1 MRPCGQPLTLKSRFD
16 YIPPNTLTSNGVFV
30 SSYAVWNNK
39 GGVGKSY
46 LTFQVASEYARI
58 HPNKRVLVVDLCPQA
73 NSSSMLLGG
82 IIDGENRLNHI
93 HTAHPRLTVAGYIE
107 DRILSPYVNP
117 MTGARYA
124 TNVHQ
129 FNPHV
134 PQNLFLVV
142 GDEQLEIQSS
152 RVSAATN
159 PGPQDAWRIVH
170 AWVSDLISDIV
181 KSWDGVDHTV
191 FIDCNPSFS
200 IYTELALSASDRLI
214 VPFSADGSSKRAV
227 RAVLAL
233 VYGITRQPGQQQ
245 SQFYL
250 NSQRYRMSVPDLYMY
265 VGNRLTQSSQTSAA
279 AFKSVVN
286 EIGDEIF
293 GVWQLNSQLFS
304 IHPAGSPIPVGR
316 RPFRTM
322 FQYEVNDANTASVVS
337 GTLGVPIAGLTA
349 GPRDVLGRRVMVNQS
364 QLDKQVP
371 NIRTLALAI
380 E

>member
-1 MRPCGQPLTLKSRFD
+1 MS
-16 YIPPNTLTSNGVFV
+16 I
-30 SSYAVWNNK
+30 YAIWNNK

-46 LTFQVASEYARI
+46 LTFQVAAEYARI
-58 HPNKRVLVVDLCPQA
+58 HPERRVLVIDLCPQA

-82 IIDGENRLNHI
+82 ILAGEANLNQI
-93 HTAHPRLTVAGYIE
+93 HLSTPRLTIAGYIE
-107 DRILSPYVNP
+107 DRIFSPYVNP
-117 MTGARYA
+117 HTGARYA
-124 TNVHQ
+124 LPVHQ
-129 FNPHV
+129 HNVPV

-152 RVSAATN
+152 RVRAATS

-170 AWVSDLISDIV
+170 TWISDLIQDIV
-181 KSWDGVDHTV
+181 TSWDNQPCTV

-200 IYTELALSASDRLI
+200 VYTELALSASDRLI

-233 VYGITRQPGQQQ
+233 VFGVTRQPGQQQ
-245 SQFYL
+245 SEYFL
-250 NSQRYRMSVPDLYMY
+250 NSQRYRMSSPELYMY
-265 VGNRLTQSSQTSAA
+265 VGNRLTQANQTSAA

-293 GVWQLNSQLFS
+293 AVWQANSNLFCV
-304 IHPAGSPIPVGR
+304 HPGGTPIPHGR
-316 RPFRTM
+316 RAFKSM

-337 GTLGVPIAGLTA
+337 STCGVPISGLSSGA
-349 GPRDVLGRRVMVNQS
+349 RIVLGKNVVVNQS

-371 NIRTLALAI
+371 NIQTLAAAI

>member
-1 MRPCGQPLTLKSRFD
+1 MS
-16 YIPPNTLTSNGVFV
+16 I
-30 SSYAVWNNK
+30 YAVWNNK

-58 HPNKRVLVVDLCPQA
+58 HPEKRVLVVDLCPQA

-82 IIDGENRLNHI
+82 IVAGEDHLNQI
-93 HTAHPRLTVAGYIE
+93 HSSNPRLTVAGYVE

-117 MTGARYA
+117 KTGSRYA
-124 TNVHQ
+124 LQVHQ
-129 FNPHV
+129 MNRHIPS
-134 PQNLFLVV
+134 NLFLVV

-170 AWVSDLISDIV
+170 TWISDLIGDIV
-181 KSWDGVDHTV
+181 TSWDNVEHTV

-200 IYTELALSASDRLI
+200 VYTELALASSDRLI

-233 VYGITRQPGQQQ
+233 VYGITRQAGQQQ
-245 SQFYL
+245 SEFHL
-250 NSQRYRMSVPDLYMY
+250 NAQRYRMSLPKLFMY

-286 EIGDEIF
+286 EIGEEIF
-293 GVWQLNSQLFS
+293 AVWQANSNLFS
-304 IHPAGSPIPVGR
+304 VHPAGAQIPSSR
-316 RPFRTM
+316 SKFKAM
-322 FQYEVNDANTASVVS
+322 FQFEVNDANTASVVS
-337 GTLGVPIAGLTA
+337 GTCGIPIARLTSGA
-349 GPRDVLGRRVMVNQS
+349 RDVLGRSVMVNQT
-364 QLDKQVP
+364 QLDKQAP
-371 NIRTLALAI
+371 NIRQLAAAI

>member
-1 MRPCGQPLTLKSRFD
+1 
-16 YIPPNTLTSNGVFV
+16 
-30 SSYAVWNNK
+30 
-39 GGVGKSY
+39 
-46 LTFQVASEYARI
+46 
-58 HPNKRVLVVDLCPQA
+58 
-73 NSSSMLLGG
+73 MLLGG
-82 IIDGENRLNHI
+82 IEAGERNLNQI
-93 HTAHPRLTVAGYIE
+93 HTGTPRLTIAGYVE

-117 MTGARYA
+117 RTGARYA
-124 TNVHQ
+124 LPVHQ
-129 FNPHV
+129 LNQHIPA
-134 PQNLFLVV
+134 NLFLVV

-170 AWVSDLISDIV
+170 TWMSDLVGDIV
-181 KSWDGVDHTV
+181 DSWNGVNHTV

-233 VYGITRQPGQQQ
+233 AYGINRQAGQQQ
-245 SQFYL
+245 SEFHL
-250 NSQRYRMSVPDLYMY
+250 NAQRYRMSVPKLYMY
-265 VGNRLTQSSQTSAA
+265 VGNRLTQSNQTSAA

-286 EIGDEIF
+286 EIGEEIF
-293 GVWQLNSQLFS
+293 SVWQENPNLFS
-304 IHPAGSPIPVGR
+304 VHPFGAPIPSNKR
-316 RPFRTM
+316 SFKTM

-337 GTLGVPIAGLTA
+337 GTCGIPIARLTSGL
-349 GPRDVLGRRVMVNQS
+349 RDVLGKSVMVNQT

-371 NIRTLALAI
+371 NIRELAAAI

>member
-1 MRPCGQPLTLKSRFD
+1 MS
-16 YIPPNTLTSNGVFV
+16 I
-30 SSYAVWNNK
+30 YAVWNNK

-58 HPNKRVLVVDLCPQA
+58 HPEKRVLVVDLCPQA

-82 IIDGENRLNHI
+82 IVTGEVHLNQI
-93 HTAHPRLTVAGYIE
+93 HAGNPRLTIAGYVE

-117 MTGARYA
+117 RTGARYA
-124 TNVHQ
+124 LPVHQ
-129 FNPHV
+129 LNPHI
-134 PQNLFLVV
+134 PQNLFLIV

-170 AWVSDLISDIV
+170 TWMSDLIDDV
-181 KSWDGVDHTV
+181 VTSWNGDPHTV
-191 FIDCNPSFS
+191 FVDCNPSFS

-214 VPFSADGSSKRAV
+214 VPFSADGSCKRAV

-233 VYGITRQPGQQQ
+233 VYGINRQAGQQQ
-245 SQFYL
+245 SEFYL
-250 NSQRYRMSVPDLYMY
+250 SSQRYRMSVPALYMY

-279 AFKSVVN
+279 AFKTVVN
-286 EIGDEIF
+286 EIGEEIF
-293 GVWQLNSQLFS
+293 AVWQANANLFS
-304 IHPAGSPIPVGR
+304 VHPTGAPVPANKR
-316 RPFRTM
+316 AFKAM

-337 GTLGVPIAGLTA
+337 GTCGIPIARLTA
-349 GPRDVLGRRVMVNQS
+349 GMRNVLGKNVMVNQT

-371 NIRTLALAI
+371 NIRDLAAAI

>member
-1 MRPCGQPLTLKSRFD
+1 MA
-16 YIPPNTLTSNGVFV
+16 I
-30 SSYAVWNNK
+30 YAVWNNK

-46 LTFQVASEYARI
+46 LTFQVAAEYARI
-58 HPNKRVLVVDLCPQA
+58 HPLKKVIVVDLCPQA

-82 IIDGENRLNHI
+82 MLTGESNLNRI
-93 HTAHPRLTVAGYIE
+93 HYANPRLTISGYVE

-117 MTGARYA
+117 QTGARYA
-124 TNVHQ
+124 VQVRPLND
-129 FNPHV
+129 PI
-134 PQNLFLVV
+134 PQNLFLIV

-159 PGPQDAWRIVH
+159 PGPQEAWRIVH
-170 AWVSDLISDIV
+170 TWISDLIRDIV
-181 KSWDGVDHTV
+181 ASWNNADHTV

-233 VYGITRQPGQQQ
+233 VYGVARQPGQQQ
-245 SQFYL
+245 SEFFL
-250 NSQRYRMSVPDLYMY
+250 NSRRFRMALPTLYMY
-265 VGNRLTQSSQTSAA
+265 VGNRLTQSNQTSAA

-286 EIGDEIF
+286 EIGEEIYA
-293 GVWQLNSQLFS
+293 VWQANANLFCV
-304 IHPAGSPIPVGR
+304 HPGGALIPTSKRV
-316 RPFRTM
+316 FKQM

-337 GTLGVPIAGLTA
+337 GTCGIPISGLTS
-349 GPRDVLGRRVMVNQS
+349 GHRNVLGKNVMVNQT

-371 NIRTLALAI
+371 NIRKLAAAI